1 MQSKVEVKNNN
12 VHNMIQKHSPG
23 VGRSGGPRI
32 VDAAASLSEGTAS
45 RRDPAQAGVGPVL
58 SGVGD
63 QPVPLQLL
71 EPLEAQLVPPVG
83 VIATL
88 PERADDVLE
97 VVQAQLGLDL
107 GLAVRVAPE
116 VLRRRRCSG
125 TGGGG
130 LLAGWRWH
138 RRSGRR
144 LIGGVLPVGLARGD
158 EAITDVV
165 AAASI
170 ISRCNRVGNVGKD
183 WQR

>member
-107 GLAVRVAPE
+107 GLAGVAPE

-170 ISRCNRVGNVGKD
+170 ISRSNRVGNVGKD